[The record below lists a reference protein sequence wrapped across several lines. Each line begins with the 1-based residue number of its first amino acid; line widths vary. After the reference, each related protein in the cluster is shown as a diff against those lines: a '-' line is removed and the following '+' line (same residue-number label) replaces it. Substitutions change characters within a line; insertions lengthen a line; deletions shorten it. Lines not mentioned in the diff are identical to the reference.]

1 MLGQGLMKR
10 PVGHAVV
17 VGASSGVGKLVADA
31 LAARGVVLSTV
42 GRSKAPRKA
51 AFHTACADLAT
62 LDWPE
67 AYARM
72 EESGGVPVDAVVYV
86 AGDAAFGRAAAVP
99 VTRARRLF
107 EANVWGP
114 LAAATAADVLW
125 TAPREGTFVSVSS
138 IAGRRAVPF
147 EAHYC
152 ASKAAC
158 ARFLE
163 ALDLEHPDGRVRYVS
178 VYPGRLKTAF
188 RTRADWHGSPP
199 DPAPGEGNDP
209 GVVATSILKVLAGD
223 RGPHVIGLRENA
235 IDLADRV
242 SPRLYD
248 ALVLKRRVR
257 GLLGRGRKSD

>member
-1 MLGQGLMKR
+1 VKQIA
-10 PVGHAVV
+10 HAVV

-31 LAARGVVLSTV
+31 LAARGAVLSTV
-42 GRSKAPRKA
+42 GRSKAPRPD
-51 AFHTACADLAT
+51 AFHTTCADLAT
-62 LDWPE
+62 LDWAD
-67 AYARM
+67 AYKRM
-72 EESGGVPVDAVVYV
+72 EERALVTIDAVVYV

-99 VTRARRLF
+99 VARARRLF

-114 LAAATAADVLW
+114 VAAATAADELW
-125 TAPREGTFVSVSS
+125 AAPRRGTFVSVSS

-163 ALDLEHPDGRVRYVS
+163 ALDLEHPDGRNRFVS

-188 RTRADWHGSPP
+188 RTHADWHGATP
-199 DPAPGEGNDP
+199 DPTPGEGNDP
-209 GVVATSILKVLAGD
+209 AVVATSIVQVLSGD

-235 IDLADRV
+235 IDLADRL

-248 ALVLKRRVR
+248 GFVLKRRVR
-257 GLLGRGRKSD
+257 GLLGRGRKPE